1 MNQKT
6 IEPDNWLLTALSRS
20 DLAGLVSHLETTS
33 LTPGQVI
40 YEPGQIITH
49 VYFPNSAVIS
59 LMLILSNGLTTE
71 VALIGKEGLVGL
83 TAILGGNCATKR
95 HIVKIGGLALKIP
108 VGILRKQVLE
118 HNSLQKILLLYTQL
132 RLSLLNH
139 LVACFSHHTIEQ
151 ILSRWLLSVSDLCD
165 RNILPL
171 TQKSIATTLGV
182 RRASITEA
190 ALSLQKDGIIQYS
203 RGQITIID
211 RPKLEAKSCEC
222 YAAMKNQFSCYC
234 QAINCRKKISN

>member
-1 MNQKT
+1 MTQKA
-6 IEPDNWLLTALSRS
+6 IEPDNRLLAALSSS
-20 DLAGLVSHLETTS
+20 DLARLVPHLETIS
-33 LTPGQVI
+33 LAPGQVI
-40 YEPGQIITH
+40 YEPGQIITDI
-49 VYFPNSAVIS
+49 YFPNSAVIS

-83 TAILGGNCATKR
+83 TAILGGNRATKLHLVR
-95 HIVKIGGLALKIP
+95 IEGLALKLP
-108 VGILRKQVLE
+108 VEVLQKEVLE
-118 HNSLQKILLLYTQL
+118 QNSLRKILLLYTQV
-132 RLSLLNH
+132 RLSLLNY

-151 ILSRWLLSVSDLCD
+151 ILSRWLLSISDLCE

-203 RGQITIID
+203 RGQITIIN

-222 YAAMKNQFSCYC
+222 YAAMKNQFSCLLPKDKLSEE
-234 QAINCRKKISN
+234 N